1 MEPIKFENLD
11 VVLITAKQ
19 EIFAKS
25 VLDGVTSTAAYI
37 TAYQTRNMSQKT
49 IWEEAS
55 RLRRHPKVAA
65 RIIDLE
71 AEKAHRQRIQALSRE
86 ERILKELEA
95 VAFGDGPVSAKL
107 KAIEL
112 LGKNLGLF
120 KPKEVP
126 KVERS
131 QEEIEKDLIRTLS
144 DLVR

>member
-1 MEPIKFENLD
+1 M
-11 VVLITAKQ
+11 ITAKQ
-19 EIFAKS
+19 NEFAQHVS
-25 VLDGVTSTAAYI
+25 DGLSQTKAYRS
-37 TAYQTRNMSQKT
+37 AYSSDNMAPKT
-49 IWEEAS
+49 VWEESS

-65 RIIDLE
+65 RIIELE

-95 VAFGDGPVSAKL
+95 VAFGDGPASAKL

-126 KVERS
+126 EVERS
-131 QEEIEKDLIRTLS
+131 EDDITTALSEKLQKLLLTEFRAL
-144 DLVR
+144 